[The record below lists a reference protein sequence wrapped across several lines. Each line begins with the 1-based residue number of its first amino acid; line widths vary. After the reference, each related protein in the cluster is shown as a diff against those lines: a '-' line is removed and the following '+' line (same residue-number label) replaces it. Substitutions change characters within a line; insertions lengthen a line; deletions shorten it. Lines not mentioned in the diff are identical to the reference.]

1 MRRSDLREQI
11 FALLYSEKKP
21 EMAILQLNRLLK
33 STPENSQALALKA
46 YSLNKLANARKEWRC
61 SQSALED
68 AERALIL
75 NPDEDLALI
84 SKGWAL
90 IDLGRAR
97 EALPALRRATKVNP
111 QNEYGWYNL
120 AWAQYLTGDGA
131 SSTESMKRALEIS
144 PGNQII
150 KHGKELMER
159 GEIPRHLK
167 KSAT

>member
-1 MRRSDLREQI
+1 MRVSELREQI

-21 EMAILQLNRLLK
+21 EMAILQLNLLLK
-33 STPENSQALALKA
+33 STPENSQALALRA
-46 YSLNKLANARKEWRC
+46 YSLNKLASTRKEWRY

-68 AERALIL
+68 AERALVL

-120 AWAQYLTGDGA
+120 AWAQYLTGDGV

-150 KHGKELMER
+150 RHGKELMER
-159 GEIPRHLK
+159 GEVPRHLK
-167 KSAT
+167 RSAT